1 MANVVESYVAE
12 NSEKEVLPVV
22 SRDEEEQ
29 ENKRESLA
37 ILASLGETKEYL
49 GVNLS
54 LGDVKKLTGKK
65 VQVYY
70 CRYEAVLGKQ
80 VAGALVRNGINMFC
94 HLASY
99 LLPIDDVDALSSDL
113 TNDEILK
120 RELTSL
126 AGFLVLRGGRGVAIA
141 SAMFQVASHLQL
153 GDAKDYMRPPSTP
166 TDEPTGHHT
175 RVFGGD

>member
-12 NSEKEVLPVV
+12 NSENKVLPVV

-54 LGDVKKLTGKK
+54 LGDVKKLTEKK
-65 VQVYY
+65 VREYY
-70 CRYEAVLGKQ
+70 RRYEAVLGKQ

-99 LLPIDDVDALSSDL
+99 LLPIDDVDALFSDL
-113 TNDEILK
+113 ANDEILK

-126 AGFLVLRGGRGVAIA
+126 SGFLVLRGGRGVAIA
-141 SAMFQVASHLQL
+141 SAMFQVASHLRL
-153 GDAKDYMRPPSTP
+153 GDAKDYMMTTKYSHR
-166 TDEPTGHHT
+166 
-175 RVFGGD
+175 

>member
-1 MANVVESYVAE
+1 MWPRT
-12 NSEKEVLPVV
+12 SEKEALQGPC
-22 SRDEEEQ
+22 RKPPHATKR
-29 ENKRESLA
+29 NKRTKRESLA

-65 VQVYY
+65 GESMYY

-80 VAGALVRNGINMFC
+80 VAGALLRNGINMFC

-153 GDAKDYMRPPSTP
+153 GDAKDYVRPPSTP
-166 TDEPTGHHT
+166 TEEPTGHH
-175 RVFGGD
+175 V